1 MTRLEEF
8 GMLTDRGNRAVKAL
22 IEQAVSTEL
31 GIDHPRSRFVFLSAA
46 LKNLKD
52 EKGFDEAMD
61 TEVRAIAFAEL
72 EFLVKTQLNENPED
86 WRKYV

>member
-22 IEQAVSTEL
+22 IEKASTEL

-61 TEVRAIAFAEL
+61 TEVRAIGVAEL